1 MEGCEGGNKKF
12 KDDGKVR
19 EGRSFSSLLISL
31 PIVDVLVIRSIKYI
45 YIYIHPRRRKRPPPP
60 VRIFILARTES
71 LAIRVKFE
79 RPTPLHPLFLFNCA
93 ISAPRLL
100 FVRVAKTLQGFSD
113 F

>member
-45 YIYIHPRRRKRPPPP
+45 YIYTLVEGNDPP

>member
-45 YIYIHPRRRKRPPPP
+45 YIYNLVEGNDHPP
-60 VRIFILARTES
+60 FG
-71 LAIRVKFE
+71 
-79 RPTPLHPLFLFNCA
+79 FLF
-93 ISAPRLL
+93 SLEQ
-100 FVRVAKTLQGFSD
+100 RVWRSG
-113 F
+113 

>member
-45 YIYIHPRRRKRPPPP
+45 YI
-60 VRIFILARTES
+60 L
-71 LAIRVKFE
+71 
-79 RPTPLHPLFLFNCA
+79 
-93 ISAPRLL
+93 
-100 FVRVAKTLQGFSD
+100 
-113 F
+113 

>member
-45 YIYIHPRRRKRPPPP
+45 YIYTLVEGNDRHPP
-60 VRIFILARTES
+60 FG
-71 LAIRVKFE
+71 
-79 RPTPLHPLFLFNCA
+79 FLF
-93 ISAPRLL
+93 SLEQ
-100 FVRVAKTLQGFSD
+100 RVWRSG
-113 F
+113 